1 MALRNGKTGIS
12 WVVLL
17 GAGLATASA
26 LLLLSAPLG
35 YRLGVLSLQLALLTF
50 LRWGAYLAIA
60 AAVISL
66 IGLVITFARP
76 KETRRG
82 AALAAASV
90 VVAAALFALPAR
102 FRMGPP
108 APPIHD
114 ITTDTQDPPQYVAV
128 LPLRADA
135 PNPTVYGGERVAAQ
149 QRAAYPDLQPA
160 VLNVPPSEAFE
171 RALAAVHEMGWD
183 LVQADAKTGR
193 IEATDTTFWFGFKDD
208 VVIRVRPT
216 QRGSGVDIRS
226 LSRVGVGDAGTN
238 AKRIRRYLEVLTG
251 ENATAP

>member
-1 MALRNGKTGIS
+1 VARRSRAGIS

-17 GAGLATASA
+17 GAGLAIAAA
-26 LLLLSAPLG
+26 LLLLAAPLG
-35 YRLGVLSLQLALLTF
+35 YRLGILSLRLALQTL
-50 LRWGAYLAIA
+50 LRWGTYLAIG

-66 IGLVITFARP
+66 IGLIITFARP

-82 AALAAASV
+82 LALAAFSL
-90 VVAAALFALPAR
+90 VVAVVLIAIPAR

-114 ITTDTQDPPQYVAV
+114 ITTDTKDPPQYVAV
-128 LPLRADA
+128 LPLRDKA
-135 PNPTVYGGERVAAQ
+135 PNTAEYGGERIAAQ

-160 VLNVPPSEAFE
+160 ILNVPPARAFD
-171 RALAAVHEMGWD
+171 RALAAVHEMRWD
-183 LVQADAKTGR
+183 LVEAAATAGR

-216 QRGSGVDIRS
+216 DGGSRVDVRS

-238 AKRIRRYLEVLTG
+238 AKRIRAYLKVLTQ
-251 ENATAP
+251 EDRTAK